1 MGSVFS
7 YIIKKLFRSSKELK
21 LMIVGL
27 DSSGKSSILSKIKG
41 TMGIPETKPTI
52 GYDLEEVKFKK
63 VSLRV
68 WDLSGQEK
76 VLALQAQRT
85 MEALL

>member
-1 MGSVFS
+1 MGSFFS
-7 YIIKKLFRSSKELK
+7 SVVKKLFGSKKELK
-21 LMIVGL
+21 LMIVGIEA
-27 DSSGKSSILSKIKG
+27 SGKSSILSKIKG
-41 TMGIPETKPTI
+41 TIGIPEVKPTI

-76 VLALQAQRT
+76 VLLSSAPRT